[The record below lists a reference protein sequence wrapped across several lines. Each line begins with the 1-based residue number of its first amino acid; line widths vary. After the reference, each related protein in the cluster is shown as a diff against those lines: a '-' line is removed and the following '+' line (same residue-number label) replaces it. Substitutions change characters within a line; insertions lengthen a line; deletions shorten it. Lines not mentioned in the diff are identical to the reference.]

1 MLELKLLEAISP
13 WLGLMIA
20 WSCLCSSTVPQ
31 PTAKCWMSLL
41 FRNSMDSSN
50 HMDFCIASDLAQN
63 SSSITPPSVGF
74 QPKQPPPCRTVGVPS
89 LLWCCWPLL
98 RSNIAISGGLIPR
111 SIEGIMGKTW
121 HFTLWFI
128 QLYGRR
134 ICSITFEDGA
144 SIQLVC
150 EEEVWKVDK
159 GWFDN
164 RYYEM
169 ICTSWQIQI

>member
-1 MLELKLLEAISP
+1 MLDEFVVSEFYGFTWISVLQVIFHKIPAQQPHQVRLWAAEA
-13 WLGLMIA
+13 A
-20 WSCLCSSTVPQ
+20 
-31 PTAKCWMSLL
+31 
-41 FRNSMDSSN
+41 
-50 HMDFCIASDLAQN
+50 
-63 SSSITPPSVGF
+63 
-74 QPKQPPPCRTVGVPS
+74 PPCRTVGVPS

-144 SIQLVC
+144 SGVKMGC
-150 EEEVWKVDK
+150 EKLTKVDSTIDIIMRWYVHPDRYRSRYHFFF
-159 GWFDN
+159 GQPCLEPDSCSGFYGTGSWHVMWF
-164 RYYEM
+164 
-169 ICTSWQIQI
+169 TTHAWL